1 MAGLVSMAGPVNMA
15 GEREREL
22 QTCVGALYSRSRGI
36 LYSGYHSN
44 SQ

>member
-22 QTCVGALYSRSRGI
+22 LKIMFIRVTTI
-36 LYSGYHSN
+36 
-44 SQ
+44 